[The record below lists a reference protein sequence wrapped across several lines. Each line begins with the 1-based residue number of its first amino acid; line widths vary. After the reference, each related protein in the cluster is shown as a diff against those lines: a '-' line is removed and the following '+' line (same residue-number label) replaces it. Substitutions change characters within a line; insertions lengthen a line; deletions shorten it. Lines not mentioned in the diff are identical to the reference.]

1 MRTGSGATL
10 AASVAALLLLGASGA
25 RAQQASAGVEY
36 AFAEYSEQGG
46 SLHFAGSGVAGQ
58 ASLGWGRFGQ
68 HLSAAALAF
77 DPESGAGAADPFDLV
92 QMDLR
97 VRARVSRR
105 VSVEA
110 GYLQRDVRPL
120 HAAQSVGAA
129 RVGAIVDFPL
139 APGSE
144 VTVRTGYLGAAAFSG
159 GGEAPFAIEVGLG
172 ASYAP
177 WSGRVRVTGD
187 LEFQRFDRSTST
199 PTGRLAAP
207 IQSSTARIGV
217 SIAR

>member
-1 MRTGSGATL
+1 MRTAPGAMRI
-10 AASVAALLLLGASGA
+10 ASATALLLLGSSGLE
-25 RAQQASAGVEY
+25 AQRVTAGLGY
-36 AFAEYSEQGG
+36 AFAEYTEQGA

-58 ASLGWGRFGQ
+58 ASVGWGRFDL
-68 HLSAAALAF
+68 HVSAASLAF
-77 DPESGAGAADPFDLV
+77 EPEPDAGAVDPFDVV
-92 QMDLR
+92 QMDVRL
-97 VRARVSRR
+97 RARVAKR
-105 VSVEA
+105 VSVEG
-110 GYLQRDVRPL
+110 GYLQRDVTPL

-144 VTVRTGYLGAAAFSG
+144 VTVRTGYLAASRFSG
-159 GGEAPFAIEVGLG
+159 GGGAPFAIEVGLG

-199 PTGRLAAP
+199 PAGRLAAP

>member
-1 MRTGSGATL
+1 MRAGSVATL
-10 AASVAALLLLGASGA
+10 AASAAALLLLGSSSAQ
-25 RAQQASAGVEY
+25 AQQATAGLEY

-46 SLHFAGSGVAGQ
+46 SLHFAGSGVAGH
-58 ASLGWGRFGQ
+58 ASVGWGRFGL
-68 HLSAAALAF
+68 HVSAASLAF
-77 DPESGAGAADPFDLV
+77 DPESEAGAADPFDLV

-97 VRARVSRR
+97 LRARVSKR

-110 GYLQRDVRPL
+110 GYLQRDVQPL

-129 RVGAIVDFPL
+129 RVGAILDVPL

-144 VTVRTGYLGAAAFSG
+144 VTVRTGYLAGAAFSG
-159 GGEAPFAIEVGLG
+159 GGAAPFAIEIGLG

-187 LEFQRFDRSTST
+187 LEFQRFDRSTSA
-199 PTGRLAAP
+199 PTGRLASP

-217 SIAR
+217 SISR